1 MLNIG
6 CYTPRFYVKTTRF
19 MCIALQNQ
27 PFLFSSLGKD
37 QMSTGENGVFKVTE
51 HDEGITR
58 IQTITKVERIDK
70 SKVRIHGGLGT
81 KLVLPTHMDY
91 IFTFEELS
99 SRQLQFSAEIT
110 HRDSTM
116 ADYYRLIL
124 AYESRPEEDFYGF
137 GEQFSYSS
145 LKGQKVPILVR
156 YILIYD
162 NSA

>member
-1 MLNIG
+1 
-6 CYTPRFYVKTTRF
+6 
-19 MCIALQNQ
+19 
-27 PFLFSSLGKD
+27 
-37 QMSTGENGVFKVTE
+37 
-51 HDEGITR
+51 
-58 IQTITKVERIDK
+58 
-70 SKVRIHGGLGT
+70 
-81 KLVLPTHMDY
+81 
-91 IFTFEELS
+91 
-99 SRQLQFSAEIT
+99 
-110 HRDSTM
+110 M